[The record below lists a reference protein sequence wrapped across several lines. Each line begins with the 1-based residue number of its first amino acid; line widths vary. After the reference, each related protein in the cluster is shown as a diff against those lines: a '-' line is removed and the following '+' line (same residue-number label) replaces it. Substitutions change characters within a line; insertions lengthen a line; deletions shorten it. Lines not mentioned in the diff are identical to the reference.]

1 MRAASSGATVQIEMK
16 SSRRRRRHERGQAFV
31 EYAFLMVLLATIGV
45 AVLILAGNQLKSTF
59 NDMTFEF
66 NHLTDTTIVGNPV
79 CPDGTQAV
87 LRGHKYKCNGQD
99 N

>member
-1 MRAASSGATVQIEMK
+1 MRWQG
-16 SSRRRRRHERGQAFV
+16 GQALV

-45 AVLILAGNQLKSTF
+45 AVIILAGNQLKSTF
-59 NDMTFEF
+59 NDVTYEF
-66 NHLTDTTIVGNPV
+66 NHLTDTTIVGSPA
-79 CPDGTQAV
+79 CPNGTPAI